1 MSRPIDSS
9 ALDIDEVL
17 HDTYLL
23 VVQLRQGASLNTSP
37 GLWRHCTERVEQ
49 CRERLTEAGMA
60 LRSIELIGLAQCA
73 LLDETVLS
81 RATDYAHGAWAA
93 RPLQAHF
100 FNHHQAGVQVYEDL
114 RELLAETAPDP
125 QVLTCFHR
133 VLMLGFLGRYRGEN
147 TEERERLLAALDAK
161 VAPPGAQRR
170 LPLLALPPGRDV
182 MAGLGRHSLIAH
194 LLTAGLVLA
203 ATWWGLH
210 AWLGNELARWLPG
223 AGG

>member
-1 MSRPIDSS
+1 MSRPINQP

-23 VVQLRQGASLNTSP
+23 VVQLRQGASLQTSP
-37 GLWRHCTERVEQ
+37 GLWRHCTEQVER
-49 CRERLTEAGMA
+49 CRERLSEAGMA
-60 LRSIELIGLAQCA
+60 LRSIELIGHAQCA

-114 RELLAETAPDP
+114 RELLAEPAPDP

-147 TEERERLLAALDAK
+147 TDERERLLAALDDQ
-161 VAPPGAQRR
+161 VAPLAAQRR
-170 LPLLALPPGRDV
+170 LPLLAPQRGWKVAP
-182 MAGLGRHSLIAH
+182 GLGLHSLVVH
-194 LLTAGLVLA
+194 LLTAGLLLA

-223 AGG
+223 ADG

>member
-1 MSRPIDSS
+1 MSLLTHSR

-37 GLWRHCTERVEQ
+37 GLWRHCTEQVER

-60 LRSIELIGLAQCA
+60 LRSIDLIGLAQCA

-81 RATDYAHGAWAA
+81 RATEYAHGAWAA

-114 RELLAETAPDP
+114 RQLLAEPAPDP

-133 VLMLGFLGRYRGEN
+133 VLLLGFLGRYRGEN
-147 TEERERLLAALDAK
+147 TDERERLLAALDAR
-161 VAPPGAQRR
+161 VAPLAAQRR
-170 LPLLALPPGRDV
+170 PPLLALRRGWDV
-182 MAGLGRHSLIAH
+182 TPGLGRHGSILH

-223 AGG
+223 ADG

>member
-1 MSRPIDSS
+1 MSRLAERP

-23 VVQLRQGASLNTSP
+23 VVQVRQGASLQASP
-37 GLWRHCTERVEQ
+37 GLWRHCTEQVER
-49 CRERLTEAGMA
+49 CRERLAEAGMA
-60 LRSIELIGLAQCA
+60 QRSIELIGHAQCA

-114 RELLAETAPDP
+114 RELLAEAAPDP

-133 VLMLGFLGRYRGEN
+133 VLLLGFLGRYRGEN
-147 TEERERLLAALDAK
+147 TDERERLLAALDERVGHLATH
-161 VAPPGAQRR
+161 RR
-170 LPLLALPPGRDV
+170 PALLAPRRRWGFTPG
-182 MAGLGRHSLIAH
+182 LSRHSLVLH
-194 LLTAGLVLA
+194 LLTAALALV

-210 AWLGNELARWLPG
+210 AWLGSELARWLPR